1 MRVRYWLESKL
12 FKQMPLG
19 GLGKQAMRACGCNE
33 TVSANNPRPDPSY
46 SLPTIQDLTP
56 PIHDPSYS
64 QPLATTEQTVAGTCR
79 TLWVWNRHLCHFFPL
94 EPVVRR
100 TL

>member
-33 TVSANNPRPDPSY
+33 TVSANNSRPDPSY
-46 SLPTIQDLTP
+46 VFMTPPIQDLTP
-56 PIHDPSYS
+56 PIR
-64 QPLATTEQTVAGTCR
+64 QPPAATTGDD
-79 TLWVWNRHLCHFFPL
+79 
-94 EPVVRR
+94 
-100 TL
+100 